1 MRVGVNTRLGVEHI
15 MASTSLPVIFPAI
28 NIGET
33 YFGDGG
39 IRLSAPLAPVVH
51 LGANRILAISTR
63 YSRSQVEADTPTISG
78 YPQLGQIASLL
89 MNSVFLDA
97 LDQDAHTMD
106 RINALL
112 DQLPAR
118 KRLGLRQIELLVLRP
133 SIDLGK
139 LAGEFEPLIR
149 GPLKLISRILGGSSI
164 SPDWL
169 SMLLFEEGFISRL
182 IDTGYK
188 DGRDQRDRI
197 AKFLDRSTEDD
208 ARVEASRLT
217 G

>member
-1 MRVGVNTRLGVEHI
+1 
-15 MASTSLPVIFPAI
+15 
-28 NIGET
+28 
-33 YFGDGG
+33 
-39 IRLSAPLAPVVH
+39 
-51 LGANRILAISTR
+51 
-63 YSRSQVEADTPTISG
+63 
-78 YPQLGQIASLL
+78 
-89 MNSVFLDA
+89 
-97 LDQDAHTMD
+97 
-106 RINALL
+106 
-112 DQLPAR
+112 
-118 KRLGLRQIELLVLRP
+118 
-133 SIDLGK
+133 LGK

>member
-1 MRVGVNTRLGVEHI
+1 

-208 ARVEASRLT
+208 VRVEASRLT